1 MHLVLRASA
10 APLFMD
16 MALLHGRC
24 VGVSLC
30 ALDHA
35 ADDAGAAGMQRDR
48 TQPVPPHTAP
58 APAPATTLPLPPPKL
73 GLHPLEWDLARGMS
87 GERRDEFIG
96 GRLALR
102 RALSHLPS
110 AHQHPLLPCAAGAPI
125 LPAGVTG
132 SISHK
137 AGLVVAIAADAAP
150 VADGADGGGGGGRVG
165 DAAGA
170 GAATTTTTKTRA
182 VGVDVE
188 LAVVSSFDEE
198 GRFARRVLTPAER
211 VSLGSAALLQALLP
225 AAAVAAAAAAAGTTA
240 AAGAAGAG
248 GRQQLATRKG
258 GAGVCGSGGRHRGSS
273 DAAAAAAATAAAAAG
288 EGTAALQLQLARG
301 LEVKLRFSLKE
312 ALFKALFPFVGRRV
326 AFLEAEVRPRADG
339 SCAARLTGLPSAVGA
354 GEPAAAAAVGGDAA
368 ADVTCRDDLADL
380 TLELQWATLDVD
392 GELFFLTTACVEGRA
407 PPAADAEAVA
417 AEAEAEAEA
426 EAAGILAGHRH
437 HA

>member
-1 MHLVLRASA
+1 MHHVFRRATA
-10 APLFMD
+10 VPLFD
-16 MALLHGRC
+16 VALLHGRC

-35 ADDAGAAGMQRDR
+35 AADDAGAAGMQRDR
-48 TQPVPPHTAP
+48 TQPVPSHPAP
-58 APAPATTLPLPPPKL
+58 APAPATTLPPPSPKL

-87 GERRDEFIG
+87 GERRNEFIG

-102 RALSHLPS
+102 RALSHLRS
-110 AHQHPLLPCAAGAPI
+110 APAAAGCSQHPLLSCAAGAPI

-137 AGLVVAIAADAAP
+137 AGLAVAIAADAAP
-150 VADGADGGGGGGRVG
+150 MAGGADGGGGGGRVG
-165 DAAGA
+165 GGAAGA
-170 GAATTTTTKTRA
+170 TTTTTTKTRA

-211 VSLGSAALLQALLP
+211 VSLGSAALRQALLP
-225 AAAVAAAAAAAGTTA
+225 AAAVAAAAAAAA
-240 AAGAAGAG
+240 AAGAAG

-258 GAGVCGSGGRHRGSS
+258 GGNVCGSGGRHRSLP
-273 DAAAAAAATAAAAAG
+273 DAAAAAAATAAAAG

-339 SCAARLTGLPSAVGA
+339 SCAARLTGLPSAMGA
-354 GEPAAAAAVGGDAA
+354 GQPAAAAAAVGGDAA
-368 ADVTCRDDLADL
+368 ADVTCREDLADL
-380 TLELQWATLDVD
+380 ALELQWATLDVD

-417 AEAEAEAEA
+417 ADAEAEA
-426 EAAGILAGHRH
+426 EAASILAGHRH